1 MCNKMLYDFLPE
13 LCNSEFKLNIESMCD
28 DDIGENFC
36 IGLLYVRTYSGN
48 PAML

>member
-36 IGLLYVRTYSGN
+36 ILYVRTYSGN
-48 PAML
+48 L